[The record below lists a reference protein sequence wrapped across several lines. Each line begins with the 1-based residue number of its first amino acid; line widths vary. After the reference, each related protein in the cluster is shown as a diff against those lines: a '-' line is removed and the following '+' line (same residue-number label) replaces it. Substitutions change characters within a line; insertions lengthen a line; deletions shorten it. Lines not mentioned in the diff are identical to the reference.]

1 MQTHHTTGC
10 ERNLRTEHNLKK
22 TGVTMRL
29 LLSVLAVLWILQIAV
44 LTDAVPHRY
53 YEEDDDKA
61 LYDPN
66 LFEGDI
72 EITQEQFERFYGQPQ
87 DGISETVSTVFL
99 RILPAGNN
107 IIFRRH

>member
-1 MQTHHTTGC
+1 M
-10 ERNLRTEHNLKK
+10 
-22 TGVTMRL
+22 TMRL
-29 LLSVLAVLWILQIAV
+29 FLSVLAASWILQIAD
-44 LTDAVPHRY
+44 TVPHRY

-87 DGISETVSTVFL
+87 DGISETVSTTFP
-99 RILPAGNN
+99 RILPAGK

>member
-10 ERNLRTEHNLKK
+10 KRNLRTEHNLKK

-29 LLSVLAVLWILQIAV
+29 LLSVLAVLWILQIAA
-44 LTDAVPHRY
+44 LTDAVPNRY

-72 EITQEQFERFYGQPQ
+72 EITQEQFERFYDQPQ
-87 DGISETVSTVFL
+87 NGKSGTVSMWESHIRLWVHSVL
-99 RILPAGNN
+99 HAD
-107 IIFRRH
+107 